1 MPVRRKATI
10 GTKAPEVSYRLTIGI
25 KTYFMPTTQEISM
38 PATTT
43 TRLSLPLLAAAQA
56 QKHVTHN
63 EALVALDSVIQLSA
77 VSRTLTTAPSNAVQ
91 GARYLVAANATAP
104 WAGKSDKIACFEDG
118 GWQFLTPQTGWRVF
132 VSAEQ
137 LMLVYDGAAW
147 VDMKI
152 RSADM
157 LGNNTSADANTR
169 LSVSSNGSL
178 LSHAG
183 SDHQLRINKAGT
195 GNVASLIYQTGFS
208 GRAEMGLAGSDDFR
222 IKTSPDGAAWQD
234 ALIASRTTG
243 EVRFPAGLV
252 DANTGLKPAML
263 MPSLVKDIWR
273 SDMDSPATPRTYTV
287 ASISSN
293 VVTLTTNEVEQ
304 FFNVGMQN
312 ATMVRIW
319 SMSKSPAQAAWVTWN
334 ISANAFSVSS
344 AADIASW
351 AAGESLRLGDPNPT
365 GTNALSMVALDLS
378 NYLQAAFGTVFRQ
391 RGLKISLSVAAVNGR
406 ANMSCSGTGAVGTAF
421 GSSSNNDGSSQSS
434 FLDVFT
440 SVQSPISNSN
450 RLFIRESLVTPA
462 TAMGA
467 TRLMR
472 LVGVWV

>member
-1 MPVRRKATI
+1 
-10 GTKAPEVSYRLTIGI
+10 
-25 KTYFMPTTQEISM
+25 M

-63 EALVALDSVIQLSA
+63 EALVALDSLIQLSA
-77 VSRTLTTAPSNAVQ
+77 LSRTLATPPSNTAQ
-91 GARYLVAANATAP
+91 GARYLVAANATDA
-104 WAGKSDKIACFEDG
+104 WLGHSGKIACFEDG
-118 GWQFLTPQTGWRVF
+118 GWQFLTPQTGWRAF
-132 VSAEQ
+132 ISAEQ
-137 LMLVYDGAAW
+137 LMLVYNGSAW
-147 VDMKI
+147 VDLKI

-157 LGNNTSADANTR
+157 LGINTSADANTR
-169 LSVSSNGSL
+169 LSVSSSGSL

-183 SDHQLRINKAGT
+183 ADHQLRINKAGT
-195 GNVASLIYQTGFS
+195 ANVASMLYQSGFS

-222 IKTSPDGAAWQD
+222 IKTSPDGATWQD

-252 DANTGLKPAML
+252 DASTGLKPAML
-263 MPSLVKDIWR
+263 LPSLVKDIWR
-273 SDMDSPATPRTYTV
+273 SDVDSPATPRTYTV

-304 FFNVGMQN
+304 FFNAGMQN

-319 SMSKSPAQAAWVTWN
+319 NISKTPAQAAWITWN
-334 ISANAFSVSS
+334 NSANAFSVSS
-344 AADIASW
+344 AANIASW

-365 GTNALSMVALDLS
+365 GSNTLSMVALDLS

-391 RGLKISLSVAAVNGR
+391 RGLKMALSVSGVGGR
-406 ANMSCSGTGAVGTAF
+406 VTMNCSGNGAAGTTF
-421 GSSSNNDGSSQSS
+421 GSSSNSDGSNQST
-434 FLDVFT
+434 FVDVFT

-450 RLFIRESLVTPA
+450 LLFIRESIIAPA

-467 TRLMR
+467 QRFMK